1 MIRVGFGVTALAKA
15 QTGGAH
21 DGLSHYTDELL
32 TRFDVKSEVV
42 CAPFSFDIPL
52 PSNYLRA
59 VSLDHSSHPYTL
71 SAYPRAAA
79 WSALSGRPFT
89 GIGQLE
95 SSVDLIHAT
104 DHHIPKSLSIPVV
117 ATLMDAIPLSHPE
130 WSSGSFRSIKNAL
143 WLRAIQWADRVITIS
158 QYSKNELVTW
168 AGIHPNKIDVISLGV
183 DRRWFGDVTP
193 EVFAKVR
200 HTYRLPDSFFI
211 SVGTL
216 QPRKNV
222 KATIE
227 AHRSLTAAQR
237 ARFPLVIVG
246 RAGWKCE
253 EVVQMIEQDSASG
266 AIRWLKQVSDQDLLA
281 ILKLAR
287 GLVFPS
293 LAEGFGLPVLEAF
306 AAEVPVITSNT
317 SSLPEVAGDAALCIS
332 PTDIAAITVGM
343 QQLID
348 DETLHQSLKQKGLL
362 RAKQFSWDACASD
375 TIKCYQAL
383 LGAKDQP
390 AP

>member
-1 MIRVGFGVTALAKA
+1 VIRVGFGVTALAKA

-21 DGLSHYTDELL
+21 DGISHYTDELL
-32 TRFDVKSEVV
+32 TRFAVGSDVV
-42 CAPFSFDIPL
+42 CTPFSFGVPL
-52 PSNYLRA
+52 PSNHPRA
-59 VSLDHSSHPYTL
+59 VSPHHNSHSYTL

-89 GIGQLE
+89 GIGQID

-104 DHHIPKSLSIPVV
+104 DHHIPKCLSTPVI

-158 QYSKNELVTW
+158 QYSKSELVTW
-168 AGIHPNKIDVISLGV
+168 AGVSPNKIDVVSLGV
-183 DRRWFGDVTP
+183 DRRWFSDITP

-200 HTYRLPDSFFI
+200 LTYGLPDAFFI

-222 KATIE
+222 KASIE

-237 ARFPLVIVG
+237 AQFPLVIVG

-253 EVVQMIEQDSASG
+253 EVVRMIEQDTASG
-266 AIRWLKQVSDQDLLA
+266 AIRWLQQVSDQDLLG

-306 AAEVPVITSNT
+306 AAQVPVITSNT
-317 SSLPEVAGDAALCIS
+317 SSLPEVAGDAALCVS
-332 PTDIAAITVGM
+332 PTDVAAITDCM
-343 QQLID
+343 QQLIE
-348 DETLHQSLKQKGLL
+348 DETLRQSLKQKGLI
-362 RAKQFSWDACASD
+362 RAKQFSWDACAAG
-375 TIKCYQAL
+375 TIDCYRAL
-383 LGAKDQP
+383 LGTKGQP
-390 AP
+390 AR